1 MSGSKSPNQVSY
13 TKPRLPGTNA
23 FFQPFIHSFCK
34 WKLSVDVDE
43 DIHAFVIITFQC
55 VGARG
60 RRQIRSEQMSK
71 VSSVSRGFKCYG
83 GKNKQS
89 SQGTGHPD
97 VRGLHLVGAV
107 IRVSVTLAET
117 TCVNSSQ
124 EPCRTPGRDTSISLF
139 VYWECGGLGKNSDL
153 WMRYQSSCS

>member
-107 IRVSVTLAET
+107 LRVSVTLAET

-124 EPCRTPGRDTSISLF
+124 ELCRTPGRDTSISLF